1 MNSKPQAPKGRKK
14 RTESALSNVLPFPA
28 HPAAA
33 AAPPLSLPS
42 DTTEVDLN
50 EFLIRDPENC
60 FGINVTGDGDE
71 EHGVVPG
78 DFLILNR
85 ALPPRPGDLVMTD
98 GADRYQLARISGLSD
113 RRKLGSCAVVTVII
127 RQLRA
132 GENIRAKGGAR

>member
-1 MNSKPQAPKGRKK
+1 MQQSSKKKLVKGTGPIGVAP
-14 RTESALSNVLPFPA
+14 TNVLPFPA
-28 HPAAA
+28 HPA

-50 EFLIRDPENC
+50 EFLIQDPENC
-60 FGINVTGDGDE
+60 FGITVVGDSDA

-98 GADRYQLARISGLSD
+98 GADRYQLARIRCLSD
-113 RRKLGSCAVVTVII
+113 RRMIGSCAVVTVII